1 MLQRRIPWIV
11 VGLLATVGLVGSAS
25 SCKTATAVR
34 VGYRTDLTCTAGKLP
49 QSVKFSLQRVGSPAS
64 FDLAKTE
71 TPRATSDCTEGTPAD
86 LGDLLIR
93 PNPSEPSLDYELV
106 TAAATGT
113 TSTEAAC
120 GIGSNGAVAGKLEG
134 AQCIVS
140 KRRVRFAEGQEL
152 SFQVFL
158 SARCAGISC
167 PSETTCDPLTALC
180 VAIPTNGE
188 PPTQDAGVEGTKLEN
203 EAGPSDAS
211 VSDATVDAAPPGIP
225 ECSGKP
231 GQAAICGR
239 TYLVTAAAPFPLVA
253 RGTKVAFVTS
263 SRAFASITE
272 VDFTKKVPAPTTP
285 SPTLTVTGGDEILG
299 LGYDEAGNLYAGV
312 RLSDTTQADRLY
324 KRTSDWTQIGFRSDP
339 TNDFTHT
346 RLLALV
352 SSLSG
357 LGGLFGNSS
366 TAPTSVVPFLVEDKA
381 GAIEPADNVAVA
393 FTVAPRPEVSLGS
406 MAKSRVRF
414 PLPPSGSPMGTGLVS
429 FAGVGLATEP
439 NALPGGSGSGA
450 SPVTEL
456 VVGDGDGASNIFYI
470 AKDVT
475 SAKLFRT
482 LPGTIGPSA
491 SELVANVEGPAAYDN
506 ERIYVVSQGSLLSV
520 GRAAPNDVCRVASAG
535 GPASPVRSVAVDG
548 SCVYTLAETNGM
560 APLGMT
566 RFEIRSS
573 FRAAPPM

>member
-1 MLQRRIPWIV
+1 MLQRRLPWIA
-11 VGLLATVGLVGSAS
+11 VGLFATLGLVGSAS

-34 VGYRTDLTCTAGKLP
+34 VGYKTDLTCTAGKLP

-71 TPRATSDCTEGTPAD
+71 TPRASSDCTEGTPAD

-113 TSTEAAC
+113 RSTETAC
-120 GIGSNGAVAGKLEG
+120 GIGANGVVVGKLEG
-134 AQCIVS
+134 AECIVS

-180 VAIPTNGE
+180 VGIPTNGE

-211 VSDATVDAAPPGIP
+211 VSDATVDGGPPGIP

-253 RGTKVAFVTS
+253 RGSKVAFVTS

-272 VDFTKKVPAPTTP
+272 VDFTKKNPAPTTP
-285 SPTLTVTGGDEILG
+285 SPMLTVTGLDEILG

-324 KRTSDWTQIGFRSDP
+324 KRTSDWTRIAFRPDP

-352 SSLSG
+352 TSLSG

-366 TAPTSVVPFLVEDKA
+366 TAPTSVVPFLVEDKG
-381 GAIEPADNVAVA
+381 GAIEPTNSVAVA
-393 FTVAPRPEVSLGS
+393 FTVAPRPEVSFG
-406 MAKSRVRF
+406 ATATRRVRF
-414 PLPPSGSPMGTGLVS
+414 PLPPDLVS
-429 FAGVGLATEP
+429 FDGVGLATEP
-439 NALPGGSGSGA
+439 NALPAGSGA

-470 AKDVT
+470 ANDVT
-475 SAKLFRT
+475 SAKLFRVA
-482 LPGTIGPSA
+482 PGFGGPSG
-491 SELVANVEGPAAYDN
+491 SELVANVEGHAAYDN

-520 GRAAPNDVCRVASAG
+520 GRAAPHDICRVASAG
-535 GPASPVRSVAVDG
+535 GPTSPVRSVAVDG
-548 SCVYTLAETNGM
+548 SCVYTLAETTAT

-566 RFEIRSS
+566 QFEIRSS